1 MEKQIKAAVYIRVS
15 SRDQVEGESL
25 ITQKASIK
33 AFAEQNKY
41 ELTEIYEDAGI
52 SGGSMKERHAL
63 LKCLQDGEAGKFTVL
78 IVHRLSRFGRNC
90 RELLNNYE
98 ELKKVGITLK
108 SISEGLDFS
117 SAYGNVMLIML
128 SAISQLEREVIKE
141 NTLEN
146 RIARGKRNIPT
157 SGGRPPYG
165 RTYNRKTGEWSV
177 NQEPIRKVERAA
189 IEYLNG
195 GKAYEIVKS
204 LNMTS
209 AGLLKLFKKS
219 CGDTFTVR
227 FKNQTPMKYEIPRL
241 LPDATINLIH
251 ERIKFNMRNNR
262 TDIPVKY
269 VLSGYL
275 RYDKCDSLLSGQ
287 NQKYKGKDF
296 KYYTHPRLPEK
307 AVCFSSVPLQQIEKA
322 VFETIFENIWDV
334 PGFERAIADS
344 MPDERLI
351 NELKSKITDSEQ
363 ELKRI
368 SKELNKLVKLV
379 LAGDLKGETIKST
392 ETELLNKRTQ
402 TEEELNKTT
411 IRLKSLPDIEEVKR
425 QADTIRRQLLER
437 YSWKERLME
446 MTYDEKRE
454 LLHFLFDGKDDK
466 GNPFGIY
473 IETRGKGKEKRI
485 DYYMYGRLTG
495 LRTLKGDDIN
505 FMGDVDAEIR
515 KEQEKNDNYK
525 TNKPSKVIVA
535 NLE

>member
-1 MEKQIKAAVYIRVS
+1 
-15 SRDQVEGESL
+15 
-25 ITQKASIK
+25 
-33 AFAEQNKY
+33 
-41 ELTEIYEDAGI
+41 
-52 SGGSMKERHAL
+52 
-63 LKCLQDGEAGKFTVL
+63 
-78 IVHRLSRFGRNC
+78 
-90 RELLNNYE
+90 
-98 ELKKVGITLK
+98 
-108 SISEGLDFS
+108 
-117 SAYGNVMLIML
+117 
-128 SAISQLEREVIKE
+128 
-141 NTLEN
+141 
-146 RIARGKRNIPT
+146 
-157 SGGRPPYG
+157 
-165 RTYNRKTGEWSV
+165 
-177 NQEPIRKVERAA
+177 
-189 IEYLNG
+189 
-195 GKAYEIVKS
+195 
-204 LNMTS
+204 
-209 AGLLKLFKKS
+209 
-219 CGDTFTVR
+219 
-227 FKNQTPMKYEIPRL
+227 
-241 LPDATINLIH
+241 
-251 ERIKFNMRNNR
+251 MRNNR
-262 TDIPVKY
+262 TDTPVKY

-275 RYDKCDSLLSGQ
+275 RCDKYDSLLSGQ

-334 PGFERAIADS
+334 PSFERAIADS

-351 NELKSKITDSEQ
+351 NELKSKITDCEQ

-392 ETELLNKRTQ
+392 ETELLNKRTR

-411 IRLKSLPDIEEVKR
+411 IILKSLPDIKEVKR

-437 YSWKERLME
+437 YSGKERLMK

-495 LRTLKGDDIN
+495 LRILKGDDIN